1 MGYTITLLVV
11 ISTVFVGAI
20 AEPADDKITNIP
32 GYPSTF
38 TNRAFGGYL

>member
-1 MGYTITLLVV
+1 MGYTATLLVV
-11 ISTVFVGAI
+11 ISMAFVSGI
-20 AEPADDKITNIP
+20 AEPTDDKITSIP